1 MQIWSGDGRLTAGH
15 LAVLRRWAVAGL
27 SINLLDGTPL
37 VRPRP
42 GESEEEMGRRWW
54 SERDAA
60 MADRVLTVSN
70 ALGGWLVVAGNL
82 HTRLRPLPASDPI
95 AVLIGVPMG
104 VELARRRRGLASIEC
119 VYGPGQFYNLG
130 SRRSGHNPNWQHA
143 DGPRLIMQP
152 GGLLLEVPSPR
163 EATVPHRELP

>member
-1 MQIWSGDGRLTAGH
+1 
-15 LAVLRRWAVAGL
+15 
-27 SINLLDGTPL
+27 
-37 VRPRP
+37 
-42 GESEEEMGRRWW
+42 
-54 SERDAA
+54 
-60 MADRVLTVSN
+60 
-70 ALGGWLVVAGNL
+70 
-82 HTRLRPLPASDPI
+82 
-95 AVLIGVPMG
+95 MG

-143 DGPRLIMQP
+143 DGPRLIMQQ